1 MAIQQ
6 IQKSSAF
13 KPEMVGDLVEIT
25 VYDQADGSLRTVA
38 GALTAYSTHSKGVV
52 AVIDGVERP
61 QEIPSEGYTLSITHY
76 EYILDLTTGDT
87 E

>member
-13 KPEMVGDLVEIT
+13 KPEMIGDLVEIT
-25 VYDQADGSLRTVA
+25 VYNQADGSLRTVT
-38 GALTAYSTHSKGVV
+38 GILSAYSTHSKGVA
-52 AVIDGVERP
+52 AVIDGVGYP
-61 QEIPSEGYTLSITHY
+61 QEIPSEGHTLSITHY
-76 EYILDLTTGDT
+76 EFILDLLTGDT